1 MPVPM
6 QVSMPYNFPMQTN
19 RQLQIRLQQGQQMNA
34 PSNAPSESNGQ
45 TIAELQAANKRRKSR
60 PELKRDIQAL
70 IELVHTLS
78 HINPEVNAFA
88 SQLINQNE
96 VLSQLDWLSPAE
108 PSNLVRTA
116 YLAPSLRGLI
126 GGAQKHEQQQQQ
138 QQQAPSNR
146 QGLGQQNLTRLRR
159 ESEMSSTSSSS
170 TPPAGAGGAQ
180 QQSEGGSQSP
190 RKRNR
195 NRKKRQDK
203 NSPRSLKTEL
213 EAMRG
218 YINRIVQQHVG
229 TEQLLPPELIFK
241 GDFDDLEEHA
251 RRLVAAGYGRIVEDE
266 IRVNRKNNRQAFI
279 TMSTD
284 REALD
289 RDGIVLLP
297 VARRYAFEGD
307 TVRAFVLNCGA
318 AVTKTSESAADN
330 IIGGKG
336 SLSLGE

>member
-1 MPVPM
+1 MPMPM

-19 RQLQIRLQQGQQMNA
+19 RQLQIRLQQGQQMNTS
-34 PSNAPSESNGQ
+34 SNAPSESNGQ

-96 VLSQLDWLSPAE
+96 VLSQLDWVSPTE

-116 YLAPSLRGLI
+116 YVAPSLRGLI

-138 QQQAPSNR
+138 QQSPSNR
-146 QGLGQQNLTRLRR
+146 QGHAQQNLTRMRR

-170 TPPAGAGGAQ
+170 TPPARAGVAQ
-180 QQSEGGSQSP
+180 QQSEGGSP

-203 NSPRSLKTEL
+203 KDSPRSLKTEL

-307 TVRAFVLNCGA
+307 TVRAFVLNTGA